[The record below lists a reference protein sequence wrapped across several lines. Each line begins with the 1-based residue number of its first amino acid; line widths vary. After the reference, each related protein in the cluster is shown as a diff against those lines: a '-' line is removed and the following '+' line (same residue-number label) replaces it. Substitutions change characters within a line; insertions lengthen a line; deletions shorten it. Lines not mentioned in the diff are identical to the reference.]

1 MFKEYPDVLDIVKMC
16 EMLNI
21 GVKMAYRML
30 KENKIAHL
38 KVGRLY
44 RIPKVHVIDYLL
56 LQNDSAKK

>member
-21 GVKMAYRML
+21 GVKMAYRLL
-30 KENKIAHL
+30 KENKITHL

-56 LQNDSAKK
+56 LQNDPIKK